1 MIYIKDLIE
10 LGFQDYS
17 NWVQQIYS
25 LCVWK
30 SCITC
35 YLKHWTNI
43 VKDRFNVIENDDQWW
58 WWVNFNIKTI
68 EELKVL
74 ISIL

>member
-10 LGFQDYS
+10 LGFQEYS

-25 LCVWK
+25 LYVWK
-30 SCITC
+30 SDITC
-35 YLKHWTNI
+35 YLKHWIN
-43 VKDRFNVIENDDQWW
+43 VVNDKFNVTENHDQWW